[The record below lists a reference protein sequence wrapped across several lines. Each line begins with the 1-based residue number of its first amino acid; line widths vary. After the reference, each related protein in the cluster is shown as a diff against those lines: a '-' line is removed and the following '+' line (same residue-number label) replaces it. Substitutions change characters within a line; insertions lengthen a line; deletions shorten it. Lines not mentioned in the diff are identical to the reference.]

1 MIFYFSATG
10 NSKYLAQ
17 KLQDITGDEMY
28 DIAAELRGNCGYTL
42 ADDEIVYIV
51 SPVYF
56 FGMPL
61 NVKEFIDRMSFNRR
75 PDVDIMI
82 NFGTLPGDAIHAF
95 EKELNAKGFNVR
107 NRYGTRMPE
116 NYIILFR
123 PPKDDRM
130 VHLLDDADRM
140 MEEVSGT
147 IRSGCVKD
155 VGIKKNILMNIFG
168 HIARPIYVYGRRTR
182 GFHINTA
189 CSGCGKC
196 VDLCPEGIIEMQDDA
211 PVWTEKKCLRC
222 CSCINRCPHK
232 AIEFGFLTKG
242 RRRYHNLRI

>member
-107 NRYGTRMPE
+107 NRYGTGCRRITSYCSDRPRMTGWC
-116 NYIILFR
+116 ICS
-123 PPKDDRM
+123 
-130 VHLLDDADRM
+130 M
-140 MEEVSGT
+140 M
-147 IRSGCVKD
+147 
-155 VGIKKNILMNIFG
+155 
-168 HIARPIYVYGRRTR
+168 RT
-182 GFHINTA
+182 G
-189 CSGCGKC
+189 
-196 VDLCPEGIIEMQDDA
+196 
-211 PVWTEKKCLRC
+211 
-222 CSCINRCPHK
+222 
-232 AIEFGFLTKG
+232 
-242 RRRYHNLRI
+242 

>member
-107 NRYGTRMPE
+107 NRYCRRELSAEREVGMNMPE
-116 NYIILFR
+116 HLYFRIERRENARQRLRAEVGVYRIGVILFNY
-123 PPKDDRM
+123 PLK
-130 VHLLDDADRM
+130 L
-140 MEEVSGT
+140 
-147 IRSGCVKD
+147 
-155 VGIKKNILMNIFG
+155 
-168 HIARPIYVYGRRTR
+168 
-182 GFHINTA
+182 
-189 CSGCGKC
+189 
-196 VDLCPEGIIEMQDDA
+196 
-211 PVWTEKKCLRC
+211 
-222 CSCINRCPHK
+222 
-232 AIEFGFLTKG
+232 
-242 RRRYHNLRI
+242 

>member
-116 NYIILFR
+116 NYIIFSAREQLLFVFR
-123 PPKDDRM
+123 FSIHKLRTT
-130 VHLLDDADRM
+130 LL
-140 MEEVSGT
+140 EK
-147 IRSGCVKD
+147 IF
-155 VGIKKNILMNIFG
+155 KK
-168 HIARPIYVYGRRTR
+168 V
-182 GFHINTA
+182 
-189 CSGCGKC
+189 
-196 VDLCPEGIIEMQDDA
+196 
-211 PVWTEKKCLRC
+211 
-222 CSCINRCPHK
+222 
-232 AIEFGFLTKG
+232 
-242 RRRYHNLRI
+242 